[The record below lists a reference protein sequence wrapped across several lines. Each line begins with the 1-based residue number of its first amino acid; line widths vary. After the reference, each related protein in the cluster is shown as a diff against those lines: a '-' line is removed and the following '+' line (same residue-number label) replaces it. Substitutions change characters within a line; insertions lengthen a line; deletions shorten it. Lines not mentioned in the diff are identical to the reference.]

1 MTSFI
6 NNEIIEK
13 VKDRSDIVEVVSDY
27 LPLKK
32 AGSNYVGLCPFHNE
46 KTPSFSVSNSKQFF
60 HCFGCGVGGDS
71 IEFIMKKENLEF
83 VDAIKLLADKYGI
96 EIKETKVDPEY
107 IKEKDRA
114 YEINRETARFFYNNL
129 NKNKKAMNYLKKR
142 NIDSKTLRRFG
153 LGYSIDSWDNLYNH
167 LTNKGYKAK
176 DIAKL
181 GLIAPRK
188 KSDGYYDKFRNRIMF
203 PIIDT
208 RSRVIGFGGRI
219 MDDSMPK
226 YLNSQESIIFDKS
239 NCLYGLNLVNK
250 YSNRERILL
259 VEGYMDVMALFSK
272 GINYSVASLGTSLT
286 ERQAKLLKRFGKEVY
301 ICYDSDRAGIKATL
315 RAIDILTKENIEP
328 RIIVL
333 PDDMDPDDYINKV
346 GLARFEKLFSESY
359 NYMDYRIDI
368 IKSKYDL
375 TKAEDKIKFTTEVGE
390 LIKKLKS
397 SIEQDVYIKKIS
409 KDTDI
414 SIDAI
419 KAEMKKIN
427 YKKKTNYKKTY
438 TGTQNITP
446 VDSEVKSGKLKA
458 ELDLLRLMIED
469 KDYFRYIDENL
480 SVNDLS
486 SEDCK
491 KIFQFIREEY
501 NNSEFIKIE
510 DIIDKARKNNIY
522 SYIFR
527 SIIEMD
533 IKYDP
538 TNIED
543 SIKDLIN
550 TILYKNLKK
559 QREDILKEISD
570 YENKVENDQE
580 NDYLSNLILE
590 LTRLNN
596 EIKFIK

>member
-32 AGSNYVGLCPFHNE
+32 AGANYVGLCPFHNE

-142 NIDSKTLRRFG
+142 NIDSKTLRRFR

-286 ERQAKLLKRFGKEVY
+286 ERQAKLLKRF
-301 ICYDSDRAGIKATL
+301 
-315 RAIDILTKENIEP
+315 
-328 RIIVL
+328 
-333 PDDMDPDDYINKV
+333 
-346 GLARFEKLFSESY
+346 
-359 NYMDYRIDI
+359 
-368 IKSKYDL
+368 
-375 TKAEDKIKFTTEVGE
+375 
-390 LIKKLKS
+390 
-397 SIEQDVYIKKIS
+397 
-409 KDTDI
+409 
-414 SIDAI
+414 
-419 KAEMKKIN
+419 
-427 YKKKTNYKKTY
+427 
-438 TGTQNITP
+438 
-446 VDSEVKSGKLKA
+446 
-458 ELDLLRLMIED
+458 
-469 KDYFRYIDENL
+469 
-480 SVNDLS
+480 
-486 SEDCK
+486 
-491 KIFQFIREEY
+491 
-501 NNSEFIKIE
+501 
-510 DIIDKARKNNIY
+510 
-522 SYIFR
+522 
-527 SIIEMD
+527 
-533 IKYDP
+533 
-538 TNIED
+538 
-543 SIKDLIN
+543 
-550 TILYKNLKK
+550 
-559 QREDILKEISD
+559 
-570 YENKVENDQE
+570 
-580 NDYLSNLILE
+580 
-590 LTRLNN
+590 
-596 EIKFIK
+596 